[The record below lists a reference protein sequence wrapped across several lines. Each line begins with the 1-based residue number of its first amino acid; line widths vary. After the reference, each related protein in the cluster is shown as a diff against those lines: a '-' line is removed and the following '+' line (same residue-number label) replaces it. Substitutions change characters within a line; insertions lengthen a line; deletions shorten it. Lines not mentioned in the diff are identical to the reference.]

1 VLVLH
6 AIWNHF
12 ESENST
18 LNLWAETS
26 DVAPTLTHSIS
37 SGRKPARGKTAEPG
51 LHPFAIPPQVLRE
64 TLRQC
69 LPLEFLEGADFGT
82 ITLRLPSQSGRP
94 LPSPELIPAEE
105 AEKVGVKKVELAGW
119 EIPCLAFRPEK
130 GLDVLLKL
138 PVESP
143 NNISFGSSVRFW
155 VEAAKFFLELLGRQ
169 SFEPA
174 LLEINQNGKAALAY
188 RPGWKI
194 SLGEEAD
201 QARLEALQKAL
212 PPVCRALLPTPTPP
226 SKKTT
231 PAGPSDRAVWPS
243 ELIDNFLNQTLEA
256 TLHHSFQAAAGIT
269 LAANKARPI
278 PAGSGRDDL
287 PTQWVKGLYGYGENP
302 LALTAP
308 PARMKA
314 FLPELEEW
322 LGRLKPVDTTAPF
335 RTCFKLEPL
344 QPNPEN
350 EREAYLTAVKAASK
364 SAPGSPPWLLTFYLQ
379 ANSDRSLLI
388 EAEQVWRERS
398 STVTFLKQRFENPQ
412 ERLLAD
418 LGKASRMYPTLEK
431 SLQAARPT
439 GLTLNTEE
447 AYTFLRQSAP
457 LLEQS
462 GFGVILPPWW
472 TKPAQKLGLKLT
484 MNAKGAGKTGSGILT
499 RDSLVEYNWQVA
511 LGDQTLSMAEFEKL
525 ARLKVPLVQLRGQ
538 WVELR
543 PEQIEA
549 AIAFFDKQRAKGQ
562 MSLED
567 ALKFG
572 LGQDENGLNE
582 VGGLGINGVESD
594 GWIKEL
600 LEKLANSSKIGAVPQ
615 PGGLQAKLRPYQL
628 KGLAWLN
635 FLGQYELGAC
645 LADDMGLGKTI
656 QLISLLL
663 HERETAGGVAGS
675 PQPAER
681 PAEQLAEAV
690 NGKGATAKL
699 REKGKAP
706 APGTEEEKLG
716 PTLLVCPMSVVGN
729 WSKELA
735 RFAPSLRVLVHHG
748 GQRLSGPEFEE
759 AVGGADVVLTT
770 YALLSRDEEALN
782 SVKWERVALDEAQNI
797 KNQAAKQT
805 QAVRRLQTRYRV
817 ALTGT
822 PVENRLSELWSIMH
836 FLNPGYL
843 GSATEFRTR
852 FGAPIEKYHDQ
863 ERSEVLKK
871 LIQPFVLR
879 RLKTDKSIIADL
891 PEKNEMKVWCNLT
904 REQASLY
911 EAVVKDMVAQIE
923 EAEASGIQ
931 RRGLILATLLKLK
944 QVCNHPAQFMGDR
957 NSSVL
962 EDRSGKLIRLEEMLQ
977 EALEEGDKALIFSQF
992 AEMGA
997 MLKPYLQQRLG
1008 REVLF
1013 LHGGTSR
1020 KLRDEMVQR
1029 FQDTRPGTPPLFL
1042 LSLKAGGVGLNL
1054 TAANH
1059 VFHFDRWWN
1068 PAVENQA
1075 TDRAFRIGQQKNV
1088 QVHKFVCIGTLEE
1101 RIDTMIEQKK
1111 GLAESIVGQSENWIT
1126 EMSNKELRALFAL
1139 DRSAVAD

>member
-1 VLVLH
+1 MLVLH
-6 AIWNHF
+6 AIWD
-12 ESENST
+12 NS
-18 LNLWAETS
+18 NLGIYPFYIWAEDSNLVTES
-26 DVAPTLTHSIS
+26 KSASLPRRNS
-37 SGRKPARGKTAEPG
+37 SRTKTVQVSS
-51 LHPFAIPPQVLRE
+51 HPFTTHPAQLKETLHNFIPHGFFDGAIPGN
-64 TLRQC
+64 
-69 LPLEFLEGADFGT
+69 F
-82 ITLRLPSQSGRP
+82 TLRLPSDKGGP
-94 LPSPELIPAEE
+94 LPSPEVILEQERVSAGK
-105 AEKVGVKKVELAGW
+105 AGLTGW
-119 EIPCLAFRPEK
+119 EIPCLAFTPER
-130 GLDVLLKL
+130 GLDFLLQL
-138 PVESP
+138 PVEPSS
-143 NNISFGSSVRFW
+143 NNITFGGSIRFW
-155 VEAAKFFLELLGRQ
+155 VEAAKFV
-169 SFEPA
+169 
-174 LLEINQNGKAALAY
+174 LEILLRQNFKPAILKVINGGKAAY
-188 RPGWKI
+188 RAGWQI
-194 SLGEEAD
+194 GLNEEAD
-201 QARLEALQKAL
+201 QARLETLQKAM
-212 PPVCRALLPTPTPP
+212 PPVCRAFIPDLAASTKPGGTGQTAAPVL
-226 SKKTT
+226 
-231 PAGPSDRAVWPS
+231 PS
-243 ELIDNFLNQTLEA
+243 ELLNDFLNRTLEA
-256 TLHHSFQAAAGIT
+256 TLQQSFQAAAG
-269 LAANKARPI
+269 LAPSSKTEPI
-278 PAGSGRDDL
+278 RQKPTGDL
-287 PTQWVKGLYGYGENP
+287 PAQLVKGLYSYGGTV
-302 LALTAP
+302 LTALP
-308 PARMKA
+308 GVMKT
-314 FLPELEEW
+314 FLAQMEDW
-322 LGRLKPVDTTAPF
+322 LAQLKPVDSATPF

-344 QPNPEN
+344 SQDEGDGEETVIGGKLNRTRTP
-350 EREAYLTAVKAASK
+350 
-364 SAPGSPPWLLTFYLQ
+364 APPPPWLLTFYLQ

-388 EAEQVWRERS
+388 EADQVWRERS
-398 STVTFLKQRFENPQ
+398 GTLTFLKRQFENPQ

-431 SLQAARPT
+431 SLKSARPV

-472 TKPAQKLGLKLT
+472 TKPSQKLGLKLRLT
-484 MNAKGAGKTGSGILT
+484 TKGEGKTSSGLL
-499 RDSLVEYNWQVA
+499 SKEKLVEYDWQVA
-511 LGDQTLSMAEFEKL
+511 LGDQPLSMAEFEKL

-549 AIAFFDKQRAKGQ
+549 AIAFFDKQHAKGQ
-562 MSLED
+562 MTLEE
-567 ALKFG
+567 ALKLG
-572 LGQDENGLNE
+572 LGQDGLND
-582 VGGLGINGVESD
+582 VGGLSVNGVESD
-594 GWIKEL
+594 GWIAEL
-600 LEKLANSSKIGAVPQ
+600 LERLSQSSKIADIPQ
-615 PGGLQAKLRPYQL
+615 PSGLLANLRPYQL
-628 KGLAWLN
+628 KGLSWLS
-635 FLGQYELGAC
+635 FLKQYELGAC

-663 HERETAGGVAGS
+663 HEREGS
-675 PQPAER
+675 LEKNG
-681 PAEQLAEAV
+681 
-690 NGKGATAKL
+690 NGKVKAK
-699 REKGKAP
+699 EHEPQTGKV
-706 APGTEEEKLG
+706 G

-735 RFAPSLRVLVHHG
+735 RFAPSLRLMVHHG
-748 GQRLSGPEFEE
+748 NQRLSGPQFEE
-759 AVGGADVVLTT
+759 AVAQADIVLTT
-770 YALLSRDEEALN
+770 YALLSRDEQEL
-782 SVKWERVALDEAQNI
+782 SGIEWERVALDEAQNI

-805 QAVRRLQTRYRV
+805 QAVRRLEARYRV

-843 GSATEFRTR
+843 GTATEFRTR
-852 FGAPIEKYHDQ
+852 YGTPIEKYHDK
-863 ERSEVLKK
+863 ERSEQLKK

-879 RLKTDKSIIADL
+879 RLKTDKTIIADL

-923 EAEASGIQ
+923 EAEDSGIQ

-957 NSSVL
+957 TSSEL
-962 EDRSGKLIRLEEMLQ
+962 AGRSGKLSRLEEMLE

-1029 FQDTRPGTPPLFL
+1029 FQDTRPGSPPIFL

-1111 GLAESIVGQSENWIT
+1111 GLAESIVGQSENWVT
-1126 EMSNKELRALFAL
+1126 ELSNKELRELFAL
-1139 DRSAVAD
+1139 DKTAVGD